1 MSDHPI
7 KITRSAGTAWPTRF
21 GPTPPGVISEPDSHA
36 VAASVQAVAAS
47 VGPLGNNVSMPTKA
61 LDNLADVDILNV
73 QNGDVLR
80 YADSRWRNYNEK
92 NLTDGG
98 NF

>member
-1 MSDHPI
+1 MPENQPI
-7 KITRSAGTAWPTRF
+7 KITRSAGTSWPTRF

-36 VAASVQAVAAS
+36 VAASVQSVAAS
-47 VGPLGNNVSMPTKA
+47 VGPLGNNIAVGPLENIS
-61 LDNLADVDILNV
+61 DVDILNV

-80 YADSRWRNYNEK
+80 YANSKWRNHNET